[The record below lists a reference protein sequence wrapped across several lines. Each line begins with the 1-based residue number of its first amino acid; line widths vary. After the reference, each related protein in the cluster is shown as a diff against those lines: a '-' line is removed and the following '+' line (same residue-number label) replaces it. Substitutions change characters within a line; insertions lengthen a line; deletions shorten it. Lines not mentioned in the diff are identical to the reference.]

1 MPLTLTDRRQLQL
14 TGLAAVIAVLVAS
27 GLYVVLQGPS
37 KMVTAYFTSAT
48 GVFEDNSVRVL
59 GVPVGDIVEIAPEGT
74 RVRVEM
80 RIDDPDLKLPADAQ
94 AVVISPS
101 LVTGRYVQLTP
112 TYSSGPELQDGAVI
126 PLERTAVPLG
136 VDDLAR
142 TADELADALGPSGLN
157 ADGTLSDALDVGA
170 ANLGGNGQA
179 LNDTI
184 RNLGELSGTLADS
197 REDLFGTVTELQ
209 SFVSTLAAND
219 DEVREFNGRLE
230 DVAGFLAAERGDLAT
245 AVRELSIALGE
256 VAEFVRDNRELV
268 GSNVDRLTDVTAV
281 LVDQRNALAEILD
294 VAPAALG
301 NLALAYN
308 GASGTLDTRANIN
321 ELTLPVPVLVC
332 ELVRRG
338 TPDGLPTG
346 LASACG
352 KLAPVLDGAVP
363 LPSPAEVITALQSGK
378 PPPVPGLALPT
389 EPAAP
394 GQAGLPGFPLGPG
407 AQEEPSAS
415 AESAE
420 PGETSR
426 PAERSEPSGSAEP
439 TESED
444 ADERSR
450 TSEDDEPERERGGL
464 SGLFGGGS

>member
-1 MPLTLTDRRQLQL
+1 MLTATDRSQLQL
-14 TGLAAVIAVLVAS
+14 TGLVAVVAVLVAS
-27 GLYVVLQGPS
+27 GLYIVMQGPS
-37 KMVTAYFTSAT
+37 RLVTAYFASAT

-80 RIDDPDLKLPADAQ
+80 RIDDPDLKLPAEAK

-112 TYSSGPELQDGAVI
+112 TWSGGPELADGAVI
-126 PLERTAVPLG
+126 PIERTAVPLG

-157 ADGTLSDALDVGA
+157 SEGALSDALDVGA
-170 ANLGGNGQA
+170 DNLGGNGQA

-209 SFVSTLAAND
+209 KFVSMLAAND
-219 DEVREFNGRLE
+219 GEVREFNRRLE

-256 VAEFVRDNRELV
+256 VADFVRDNRELV
-268 GSNVDRLTDVTAV
+268 KSNVDRLTDVTAV
-281 LVDQRNALAEILD
+281 VVEQRKALAEVLD

-321 ELTLPVPVLVC
+321 ELTLPLPVLVC
-332 ELVRRG
+332 ELVRRTG
-338 TPDGLPTG
+338 PVPPELAAVCDQIAPILEGL
-346 LASACG
+346 
-352 KLAPVLDGAVP
+352 VP
-363 LPSPAEVITALQSGK
+363 LPSAAEVITSLQSGQ

-389 EPAAP
+389 EPGPQAALPLPGLPAAP
-394 GQAGLPGFPLGPG
+394 PAQPEEG
-407 AQEEPSAS
+407 AEQVEPT
-415 AESAE
+415 
-420 PGETSR
+420 PR
-426 PAERSEPSGSAEP
+426 AEP
-439 TESED
+439 TGRAEPVAPSEAPED
-444 ADERSR
+444 AEEPERDERS
-450 TSEDDEPERERGGL
+450 DEPESDDRSGFP
-464 SGLFGGGS
+464 GLFGGDR